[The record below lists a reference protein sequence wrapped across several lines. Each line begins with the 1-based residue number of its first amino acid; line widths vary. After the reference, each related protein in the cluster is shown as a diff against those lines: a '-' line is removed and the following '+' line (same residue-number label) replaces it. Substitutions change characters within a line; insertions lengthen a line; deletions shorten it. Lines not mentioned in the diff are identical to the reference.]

1 MRSLRALALLL
12 LLPLALTAAD
22 RALKVDRARSYVDVD
37 VKATVD
43 SFTARLEAYE
53 LQATVDERGRIKAA
67 ALAFRFADL
76 KTGKPERDAGMI
88 EWLGGGAPAGRF
100 ELGILALTPS
110 GQGQANGNLT
120 FNGRTV
126 IVEFPVNVVQ
136 ADGATVITGTAT
148 LDYRN
153 WGLKKYRK
161 LGVLT
166 VDPEVKIRF
175 KFTGGPE

>member
-1 MRSLRALALLL
+1 MRSILALLL
-12 LLPLALTAAD
+12 LVPLALTAAD
-22 RALKVDRARSYVDVD
+22 RSLKVDRARSYVDVD

-53 LQATVDERGRIKAA
+53 LHATVDERGRIKTA
-67 ALAFRFADL
+67 ALAFKFADL
-76 KTGKPERDAGMI
+76 KTGKAERDAGML
-88 EWLGGGAPAGRF
+88 EWLGGNDPAGRF

-120 FNGRTV
+120 FHGRTAL
-126 IVEFPVNVVQ
+126 VEFPVNVVP
-136 ADGATVITGTAT
+136 ADGATVVTGTAT
-148 LDYRN
+148 INYRN

-175 KFTGGPE
+175 KFTAVPE

>member
-1 MRSLRALALLL
+1 MRSILALLL

-22 RALKVDRARSYVDVD
+22 RSLKVDRARSYVDVD

-43 SFTARLEAYE
+43 SFTARLEAYD
-53 LQATVDERGRIKAA
+53 LRATVDERGRVKTA
-67 ALAFRFADL
+67 ALTFRFADL
-76 KTGKPERDAGMI
+76 KTGKPERDTGML
-88 EWLGGGAPAGRF
+88 EWLGGNDPAGRF

-120 FNGRTV
+120 FHGRTAL
-126 IVEFPVNVVQ
+126 VEFPVNVVS

-148 LDYRN
+148 IDYRN

-175 KFTGGPE
+175 KFTGVPE